1 MQSQRNT
8 NVSYLFSP
16 HVVSDEANEPDIAAT
31 DSDDLFTRPTRVEA
45 REVPSIATTAITCRV
60 CGATVTVPI
69 LHPGLLCYQCERNPQ
84 TAQEQ
89 AYNQWEQAQL
99 RAMELDRGQ
108 PDSSKRVYTRYMNV
122 VEARYFA
129 STEVLTRFLQFARQ
143 PRIDSRHIGSSART
157 DRIGNAICNG
167 FTDEAIIASE
177 QARVARGI
185 EKTLA
190 AGDGLADLLRAE
202 QRYNDALDAIESV
215 MGV

>member
-1 MQSQRNT
+1 MTIQPIET
-8 NVSYLFSP
+8 TL
-16 HVVSDEANEPDIAAT
+16 DT
-31 DSDDLFTRPTRVEA
+31 DLFTRPTRAEA

-84 TAQEQ
+84 QAQEA
-89 AYNQWEQAQL
+89 AYTQWEQAQL

-129 STEVLTRFLQFARQ
+129 STGVLTRFLQVARQ
-143 PRIDSRHIGSSART
+143 PRQDTRQLGDSPRVTRLLAAIHAGHT
-157 DRIGNAICNG
+157 DKAI
-167 FTDEAIIASE
+167 TASE

-185 EKTLA
+185 GKALV

-202 QRYNDALDAIESV
+202 QRYDAARDAIESV
-215 MGV
+215 MGF

>member
-31 DSDDLFTRPTRVEA
+31 DSDDLFTRPTRAEA
-45 REVPSIATTAITCRV
+45 REVPSIATATITCRV

-84 TAQEQ
+84 QAQEA
-89 AYNQWEQAQL
+89 AYTQWEQAQL
-99 RAMELDRGQ
+99 RALDA
-108 PDSSKRVYTRYMNV
+108 VNARYLNV
-122 VEARYFA
+122 VQARYEA
-129 STEVLTRFLQFARQ
+129 STEVLGRFLQVARQ
-143 PRIDSRHIGSSART
+143 PRQDTRQLGDSPRVTRLLA
-157 DRIGNAICNG
+157 AIHAGHTN
-167 FTDEAIIASE
+167 EVIIASE

-185 EKTLA
+185 EKALV